1 MGAPQ
6 RATRARGVRSPGRST
21 SKMNQAQMLAQIRK
35 MQEQMAKAQ
44 EELANT
50 IVTGTAGGDAV
61 TVEMTGEFRAK
72 SVRVKKEAI
81 DPEDPETLEDLIVVA
96 VNDAVAKVQ
105 EVSGKKMG
113 ALTGGLRIPGLM

>member
-1 MGAPQ
+1 
-6 RATRARGVRSPGRST
+6 
-21 SKMNQAQMLAQIRK
+21 MNQAQMLAQIRR

-50 IVTGTAGGDAV
+50 TVTGTAGGDAV
-61 TVEMTGEFRAK
+61 TVEMSGEFRAK
-72 SVRVKKEAI
+72 AVRIKPEAI
-81 DPEDPETLEDLIVVA
+81 DPEDAETLEDLLVVA

-105 EVSGKKMG
+105 EISGKKMG

>member
-1 MGAPQ
+1 
-6 RATRARGVRSPGRST
+6 
-21 SKMNQAQMLAQIRK
+21 MNQAQMLAQVRK

-50 IVTGTAGGDAV
+50 TVTGTAGGEVVAV
-61 TVEMTGEFRAK
+61 DMSGEFRVKA
-72 SVRVKKEAI
+72 VRIKKEAI
-81 DPEDPETLEDLIVVA
+81 DPEDPETLEDLLVVA

-105 EVSGKKMG
+105 ELSGKKMG

>member
-1 MGAPQ
+1 
-6 RATRARGVRSPGRST
+6 
-21 SKMNQAQMLAQIRK
+21 MNQAQMMAQIRK

-50 IVTGTAGGDAV
+50 VVTGSAAGEAV

-72 SVRVKKEAI
+72 AVHIKKEAL
-81 DPEDPETLEDLIVVA
+81 DPDDPETLEDLIVVA

>member
-1 MGAPQ
+1 
-6 RATRARGVRSPGRST
+6 
-21 SKMNQAQMLAQIRK
+21 MNQAQMMAQIRK

-50 IVTGTAGGDAV
+50 IVTGTAAGDAV
-61 TVEMTGEFRAK
+61 TVEMTGEFRTKA
-72 SVRVKKEAI
+72 VHIKKEAL
-81 DPEDPETLEDLIVVA
+81 DPDDPETLEDLIVVA

-105 EVSGKKMG
+105 ELSGKKMG